1 MDLSR
6 WGRIAGADEA
16 GRGPL
21 AGPVVAAAA
30 VLTPAQE
37 EELLSLGL
45 TDSKKLT
52 PRRREFLFERMLSLN
67 VRWRAQAASP
77 ARIDGMNILRA
88 SLWAMGRSVEKLP
101 PCFDTVIVDGTF
113 PLPGLTCRQ
122 FPLPKADSL
131 VPAAAAASVAAK
143 VLRDRVME
151 ILDGLYPGYGFKQH
165 KGYPTAAHRKALVAL
180 GPSPVHRASFT
191 WSAPS

>member
-1 MDLSR
+1 MSE

-37 EELLSLGL
+37 EDLLSLGL

-52 PRRREFLFERMLSLN
+52 PRTREFLFDRMLCLG
-67 VRWRAQAASP
+67 VEWRAQAASP

-101 PCFDTVIVDGTF
+101 PCFDTLIVDGTF
-113 PLPGLTCRQ
+113 PLPGLSCRQ
-122 FPLPKADSL
+122 IPLPKADSL

-143 VLRDRVME
+143 VLRDRIMAA
-151 ILDGLYPGYGFKQH
+151 LDGLYPGYGFKKH
-165 KGYPTAAHRKALVAL
+165 KGYPTSAHRSALEKL
-180 GPSPVHRASFT
+180 GPSPVHRATFS
-191 WSAPS
+191 WRAP

>member
-1 MDLSR
+1 MDLSL

-45 TDSKKLT
+45 TDSKKLI
-52 PRRREFLFERMLSLN
+52 PRKREFLFERMLSLK
-67 VRWRAQAASP
+67 VEWRAQAASP

-113 PLPGLTCRQ
+113 PLPGLSCRQ
-122 FPLPKADSL
+122 VPLPKADSL

-143 VLRDRVME
+143 VLRDWVMD
-151 ILDGLYPGYGFKQH
+151 ILDGLYPGYGFKKH
-165 KGYPTAAHRKALVAL
+165 KGYPTAAHRLALAAL
-180 GPSPVHRASFT
+180 GPSPVHRATFA
-191 WSAPS
+191 WRAP

>member
-6 WGRIAGADEA
+6 WGRVAGADEA

-52 PRRREFLFERMLSLN
+52 PRRREFLFERMLILK

-113 PLPGLTCRQ
+113 PLPGLAFRQ
-122 FPLPKADSL
+122 VPLPKADSL

-143 VLRDRVME
+143 VLRDRVMD
-151 ILDGLYPGYGFKQH
+151 ILDGLYPGYGFRKH
-165 KGYPTAAHRKALVAL
+165 RGYPTAAHRKALEAL

-191 WSAPS
+191 WRAP

>member
-52 PRRREFLFERMLSLN
+52 PRRREFLFERMLFLK

-113 PLPGLTCRQ
+113 PLPGLSCPQ
-122 FPLPKADSL
+122 VPLPKADNL
-131 VPAAAAASVAAK
+131 IPAAAAASVAAK
-143 VLRDRVME
+143 VLRDRIMD
-151 ILDGLYPGYGFKQH
+151 ILDGLYPGYGFKKN
-165 KGYPTAAHRKALVAL
+165 KGYPTVAHRKALEAL
-180 GPSPVHRASFT
+180 GPSAVHRAGFT
-191 WSAPS
+191 WRAP

>member
-52 PRRREFLFERMLSLN
+52 PRKREFLFERMLSLK
-67 VRWRAQAASP
+67 VEWRAQAASP

-113 PLPGLTCRQ
+113 PLPGLSCRQ
-122 FPLPKADSL
+122 VPLPKADSL

-143 VLRDRVME
+143 VLRDRVMD
-151 ILDGLYPGYGFKQH
+151 ILDGLYPGYGFKKH
-165 KGYPTAAHRKALVAL
+165 KGYPTAAHRLALAAL
-180 GPSPVHRASFT
+180 GPSPLHRATFA
-191 WSAPS
+191 WRAP

>member
-1 MDLSR
+1 MDLSL

-45 TDSKKLT
+45 TDSKKLI
-52 PRRREFLFERMLSLN
+52 PRKREFLFERMLSLK
-67 VRWRAQAASP
+67 VEWRAQAASP

-113 PLPGLTCRQ
+113 PLPGLSCRQ
-122 FPLPKADSL
+122 VPLPKADSL

-143 VLRDRVME
+143 VLRDRVMD
-151 ILDGLYPGYGFKQH
+151 ILDGLYPGYGFKKH
-165 KGYPTAAHRKALVAL
+165 KGYPTAAHRLALAAL
-180 GPSPVHRASFT
+180 GPSPVHRATFA
-191 WSAPS
+191 WRAP

>member
-52 PRRREFLFERMLSLN
+52 PRRREFLFERMLFLK

-113 PLPGLTCRQ
+113 PLPGLSCPQ
-122 FPLPKADSL
+122 VPLPKADSL
-131 VPAAAAASVAAK
+131 IPAAAAASVAAK
-143 VLRDRVME
+143 VLRDRIMD
-151 ILDGLYPGYGFKQH
+151 ILDGLYPGYGFKKN
-165 KGYPTAAHRKALVAL
+165 KGYPTVAHRKALEAL
-180 GPSPVHRASFT
+180 GPSAVHRAGFT
-191 WSAPS
+191 WRAP

>member
-1 MDLSR
+1 MDLSL

-45 TDSKKLT
+45 TDSKKLI
-52 PRRREFLFERMLSLN
+52 PRKREFLFERMLSLK
-67 VRWRAQAASP
+67 VEWRAQAASP

-113 PLPGLTCRQ
+113 PLPGLSCRQ
-122 FPLPKADSL
+122 VPLPKADSL
-131 VPAAAAASVAAK
+131 VPSAAAASVAAK
-143 VLRDRVME
+143 VLRDRVMD
-151 ILDGLYPGYGFKQH
+151 ILDGLYPGYGFKKH
-165 KGYPTAAHRKALVAL
+165 KGYPTAAHRLALAAL
-180 GPSPVHRASFT
+180 GPSPVHRATFA
-191 WSAPS
+191 WRAP